1 MTPDLA
7 NTSLG
12 LMFTLFYVVALI
24 FIPSLL
30 GAKFIKDWKK
40 YVRAKF
46 FAKEKYLVL
55 EIKIPKNNTK
65 SPVAMELVLNAL
77 YQGGKDY
84 EFKKQYLT
92 GEVRPWFSLEVCS
105 IEGAVHFYV
114 WTKTKYKEL
123 LENQLYSQ
131 YPEIEI
137 QNLGERDYTYNIPF
151 DPETY
156 EYWGS
161 EFKKKSASHLPIKTY
176 TTYKLQDNPDDEFK
190 IDPITPMM
198 EFLGS
203 LDKGEQVWIQICV
216 RAHGKDKFDNE
227 KGSYVD
233 WVHEAQQD
241 LKKMTK
247 RDLKFEEKAN
257 PGLFVLTKGEKQ
269 AVDAIED
276 NITKTP
282 FDCGIRAVYIARKD
296 KYKKSTVGG
305 IKNSFKQYN
314 VTNLNS
320 FEGVNDI
327 DDSKMRYHHLLGG
340 AKRLTEHKKRIFDLY
355 RHRSFF
361 YSGYVPFEYPFE
373 TVPSVFSA
381 EELAT
386 MYHFPGDVSKTPT
399 LTRVTA
405 KKAEAPSDLP
415 I

>member
-1 MTPDLA
+1 MTPDLVNSSA
-7 NTSLG
+7 G
-12 LMFTLFYVVALI
+12 LIFTLFYVVVLI
-24 FIPSLL
+24 FIPFAL
-30 GAKFIKDWKK
+30 GGKFLKDWKK
-40 YVRAKF
+40 YVKAKF
-46 FAKEKYLVL
+46 FAGEKYLVF

-84 EFKKQYLT
+84 EFKKEYWS

-105 IEGAVHFYV
+105 IDGTVHFYI
-114 WTKTKYKEL
+114 WTKTKFREL
-123 LENQLYSQ
+123 IENQLYSQ
-131 YPEIEI
+131 YPDIEI
-137 QNLGERDYTYNIPF
+137 QSMGERDYTYNVPF
-151 DPETY
+151 DTNNY

-161 EFKKKSASHLPIKTY
+161 EFKKKGASHLPIKTY

-203 LDKGEQVWIQICV
+203 LQKGEQVWIQICV
-216 RAHGKDKFDNE
+216 RAHGKDKYNKE
-227 KGSYVD
+227 KSSYVD

-241 LKKMTK
+241 IKKLTK
-247 RDLKFEEKAN
+247 RDLKVDEKSN
-257 PGLFVLTKGEKQ
+257 PGLFVLTKGEKL

-282 FDCGIRAVYIARKD
+282 FDCGIRAVYIAKKD
-296 KYKKSTVGG
+296 KFKKSTIGG

-320 FEGVNDI
+320 FEGVNEAEEG
-327 DDSKMRYHHLLGG
+327 KWYHKLMGK
-340 AKRLTEHKKRIFDLY
+340 AEHVAEYNKKRMYDLY

-361 YSGYVPFEYPFE
+361 YSEYAPYGYPFG
-373 TVPSVFSA
+373 TVPSVFSS

-386 MYHFPGDVSKTPT
+386 IYHFPGDVSKTPT
-399 LTRVTA
+399 LNRVTA